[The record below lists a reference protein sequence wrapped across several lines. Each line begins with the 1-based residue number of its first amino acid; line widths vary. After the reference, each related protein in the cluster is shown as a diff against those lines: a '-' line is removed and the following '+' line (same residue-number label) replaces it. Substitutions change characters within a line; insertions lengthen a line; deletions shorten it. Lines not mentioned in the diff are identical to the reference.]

1 MLQCEINNIICV
13 MLQCE
18 ILKVKGISYTCV
30 QQTESNRGS
39 KLKKLKAD
47 FGNSLVVQWFQL
59 SAFIAND
66 MGSNPGW
73 GTYLKMPAKK
83 PPDFS
88 ASVHSS
94 RDY

>member
-1 MLQCEINNIICV
+1 

-73 GTYLKMPAKK
+73 GTIISKWLPKK